1 MQASLAQTSEE
12 YLSPHLCHLHVSLSP
27 TRPSPSLQV
36 LQRPSVRT
44 GRSVCLTTGILV
56 RVSGVGEMVAS
67 SGRGEPLHDH
77 LRKTLTPFD
86 GVCVILS
93 IMIGSGIFASPG
105 LVLQRAG
112 SPGAAIIAWIASG
125 LLVICA
131 SFCYSELGTMFPTA
145 GGDFDYLSK
154 AYGRSAAFSF
164 AWYCFWVSKP
174 GSQAIIATIFGN
186 YIVSAIFGTEVA
198 ESSDLYSKC
207 LAVVLVIG
215 LTTLNCYG
223 IRESTR
229 LINFLT
235 MVKLFQVICIVAIG
249 LYFFLLP
256 QSSTFDGPSPT
267 VFTDMSLFGDTNV
280 WNFGRAMIACLFA
293 FDGWADLN
301 FLLEELQ
308 NAEKMLPRI
317 LPFGIA
323 LVTICYVTA
332 NVSYF
337 SVLSPEI
344 AMNSKSIALNF
355 GQVAQGPIFSTIMA
369 LGVAMSTMG
378 AANGS
383 IMTGGRAFYSVARA
397 GQAPHQLAVLNSRDA
412 PANALIAQAIW
423 CIFLILVPGSSFSS
437 LLDYFGPTSWIFY
450 AFTGSAV
457 ILLRIHQ
464 PDLPRPYKMP
474 LYPLPPVIL
483 CLLSFG
489 LVLNSLIE
497 KPLFTLLATGFVG
510 LSIPIWGCYYSLS
523 HASSPKSGYEL
534 IPDLEGSS
542 SFAVHSEVD
551 SLPSTQQPQP
561 SRDQVLKV

>member
-1 MQASLAQTSEE
+1 M
-12 YLSPHLCHLHVSLSP
+12 
-27 TRPSPSLQV
+27 
-36 LQRPSVRT
+36 
-44 GRSVCLTTGILV
+44 
-56 RVSGVGEMVAS
+56 
-67 SGRGEPLHDH
+67 
-77 LRKTLTPFD
+77 F
-86 GVCVILS
+86 
-93 IMIGSGIFASPG
+93 
-105 LVLQRAG
+105 
-112 SPGAAIIAWIASG
+112 
-125 LLVICA
+125 LL
-131 SFCYSELGTMFPTA
+131 
-145 GGDFDYLSK
+145 
-154 AYGRSAAFSF
+154 AYGQSAAFSF

-186 YIVSAIFGTEVA
+186 YIVSALFGTDVA
-198 ESSDLYSKC
+198 ESTDLYSKC
-207 LAVVLVIG
+207 IGVLLIIS
-215 LTTLNCYG
+215 LTALNCHG

-235 MVKLFQVICIVAIG
+235 LIKLFQVIGIVAIG
-249 LYFFLLP
+249 LWFFLST
-256 QSSTFDGPSPT
+256 SSNHEENTGKT
-267 VFTDMSLFGDTNV
+267 VLTGMSLFGDTNI

-332 NVSYF
+332 NLSYF

-355 GQVAQGPIFSTIMA
+355 GKVAQGPFFSTIMA

-397 GQAPHQLAVLNSRDA
+397 GQAPHYLAMLNSHDA
-412 PANALIAQAIW
+412 PANALIAQAVW

-457 ILLRIHQ
+457 ILLRIKQ
-464 PDLPRPYKMP
+464 PNLPRPYRMP

-497 KPLFTLLATGFVG
+497 KPVFTLLAMGFVG

-523 HASSPKSGYEL
+523 HSSSPSIMDQSYEI
-534 IPDLEGSS
+534 IPDTEAGALLG
-542 SFAVHSEVD
+542 SEVD
-551 SLPSTQQPQP
+551 SLTPSFPYSKTT
-561 SRDQVLKV
+561 S